1 MYRLV
6 IALLTIATL
15 PNWTTVLHGRQDVVF
30 LNGSTAEVA
39 MEVAEVQVAEEQ
51 PAEQPPADVPT
62 PPVTMRK
69 VIGPDGNPTEIPI
82 PEGTP
87 LPPGFK
93 PADGGDPSKPGKG
106 KDGQPP
112 GAAGNGGPPA
122 EVQRPKTP
130 PSPPDRKELQVKP
143 DDEGMVQ
150 FSFRNQSWPD
160 LLKWIADVSGMSLDW
175 QELPGDFVNIAT
187 QRKFTLEETRDLF
200 NRHLLARGFTM
211 IELDGILYVSKTDKL
226 NPALVPKVEPNQLA
240 TQPPNRFVR
249 TTFSLT
255 SLIASD
261 VVEEFNALKSP
272 NGKLTALAAT
282 NRIEAMDTAGNLN
295 EIYRIISDEQSE
307 TALENLAREF
317 PLEHVRAADVKEQLE
332 MFLGVKKATSNAMS
346 PEQMAMMQQQMQQQ
360 MQMQMQQQQQGGGRA
375 KPKPQAGSGD
385 VNIAANS
392 RLNCLIVHAPPDKM
406 ALIASFIKR
415 WDVPSNSE
423 QNLNAI
429 QSRMKV
435 YRLTSLDPDRFA
447 KSLQGMDVLEP
458 STRLEIDKDNNAIIA
473 YASLADQY
481 TIQQMI
487 ERLDGSAREF
497 AVLQLRRLDAEE
509 VAGTIK
515 SMMVSPQKKDSN
527 QDRYRYW
534 DPWGNSGSDK
544 KKTEDEFRVGAN
556 VRDNQLLLW
565 ANDKELD
572 EVNKFLVKLGEVP
585 PSGSSLSPIRTIDAA
600 RSPETY
606 EYLKKIQEQWQ
617 RMSPNPIILP
627 DSKIFQ
633 PTSPA
638 TAPPTKKTDEAAAA
652 SNPGAKADSAAD
664 AATTKPPAQSESK
677 PAADPKPN
685 AKPTDDPIT
694 SLPGRQPQTV
704 RFSSTIADDEPKAQL
719 PKSSDP
725 AVSDQASNN
734 SDDAKTADQSGDT
747 VKQTDDDRV
756 QQSQPNTNLVA
767 PPIRISLDAKGNLV
781 LYSEDAEA
789 LDQLETLM
797 RQIEPPKRPYEIFH
811 LKHARASWIRL
822 NLQDYFKDQEEESDN
837 PFGFMFFDFPP
848 QDKKKDDRNL
858 SKKSTLRFVDDNDTK
873 TLIVQGADEQTL
885 ATIRE
890 LIELWDKPTDDTNKK
905 ARYTKLVKVN
915 YSQADAVAEAIKD
928 AYRDLLSSN
937 DKSFQQDGEKK
948 ESKRD
953 GDDSIGS
960 GGAMN
965 FGGFSGKLSLG
976 VDRVTNSII
985 VFAEGEDL
993 LKLVIELIE
1002 DLDEA
1007 AKPSGSLQVVKLDG
1021 GISSKSLEKALK
1033 AMLESTRKPKD
1044 PNQQQ
1049 QEQQQQLQQQQQ
1061 QQANEQANFE
1071 GGQPGGGRRGRK

>member
-1 MYRLV
+1 MLGLLRAFLGLAIVVNSTTLSFGWQEVV
-6 IALLTIATL
+6 IFSGAAPMVVTE
-15 PNWTTVLHGRQDVVF
+15 TVGV
-30 LNGSTAEVA
+30 
-39 MEVAEVQVAEEQ
+39 EET
-51 PAEQPPADVPT
+51 EQPPADQPT

-69 VIGPDGNPTEIPI
+69 VIGPDGNPTEIPV

-93 PADGGDPSKPGKG
+93 PADGSDPSKPNNGNKG
-106 KDGQPP
+106 KP
-112 GAAGNGGPPA
+112 GATPGEAGPPA
-122 EVQRPKTP
+122 AVQRPTTP
-130 PSPPDRKELQVKP
+130 SSPPDRKELQVKP
-143 DDEGMVQ
+143 DEQGMVQ

-160 LLKWIADVSGMSLDW
+160 LLKWIAEVSSMSLDW
-175 QELPGDFVNIAT
+175 QELPGDFVNIST
-187 QRKFTLEETRDLF
+187 QRKYTLEETRDLF

-211 IELDGILYVSKTDKL
+211 LELDGILYVSKTDKI
-226 NPALVPKVEPNQLA
+226 NPALVPKVDPDQLA
-240 TQPPNRFVR
+240 KMPPNRFLR
-249 TTFSLT
+249 TTFTLA
-255 SLIASD
+255 SLIAD
-261 VVEEFNALKSP
+261 EVVEEFNALKSP

-282 NRIEAMDTAGNLN
+282 NRIEAMDTAGNLS

-307 TALENLAREF
+307 AALKNLAREF
-317 PLEHVRAADVKEQLE
+317 PLEHVRAVDVKDHLEQ
-332 MFLGVKKATSNAMS
+332 FLGVKKTSSNAMS
-346 PEQMAMMQQQMQQQ
+346 PEQMAMMQQQQQMQ
-360 MQMQMQQQQQGGGRA
+360 MQMQMQQQQQGGA
-375 KPKPQAGSGD
+375 KPKQKKPGDSGE

-392 RLNCLIVHAPPDKM
+392 RLNSLIVHAPPDKM

-415 WDVPSNSE
+415 WDVPNAAE

-435 YRLTSLDPDRFA
+435 YRLTSLDPDRFV

-458 STRLEIDKDNNAIIA
+458 STRLEVDKDNNAIIA

-487 ERLDGSAREF
+487 QRLDGSVREF
-497 AVLQLRRLDAEE
+497 AVIQLSRLDAEE

-515 SMMVSPQKKDSN
+515 SMMVTPEKKNNN
-527 QDRYRYW
+527 QDRFRYW

-565 ANDKELD
+565 ANEKELE

-585 PSGSSLSPIRTIDAA
+585 PGGRSLSPIRTIDAA

-627 DSKIFQ
+627 DAKLFQ
-633 PTSPA
+633 PSPA
-638 TAPPTKKTDEAAAA
+638 SQPATQKSDGAGATSKPTTNQDAGAKPADEA
-652 SNPGAKADSAAD
+652 
-664 AATTKPPAQSESK
+664 KPPAK
-677 PAADPKPN
+677 PA
-685 AKPTDDPIT
+685 DDPIT
-694 SLPGRQPQTV
+694 SMPGRQPRTV
-704 RFSSTIADDEPKAQL
+704 RFSSTSADDEAPA
-719 PKSSDP
+719 KSSTTSEKSLVESQPPESDNGKDEP
-725 AVSDQASNN
+725 AARPSETAS
-734 SDDAKTADQSGDT
+734 SETASSESAKTADGNLSPPGN
-747 VKQTDDDRV
+747 
-756 QQSQPNTNLVA
+756 QPGADAPTA
-767 PPIRISLDAKGNLV
+767 PPIRISVDAKGNLV
-781 LYSEDAEA
+781 LYSEDPEA

-822 NLQDYFKDQEEESDN
+822 NLQDYFKDQEEKDDN

-848 QDKKKDDRNL
+848 QDKKKDERNL
-858 SKKSTLRFVDDNDTK
+858 SKKSSLRFVDDNDTK

-885 ATIRE
+885 ETIRE
-890 LIELWDKPTDDTNKK
+890 LIELWDKPTDDNSKK

-915 YSQADAVAEAIKD
+915 YSQADAIVEAIKD

-937 DKSFQQDGEKK
+937 DKSFQQEGEKK

-953 GDDSIGS
+953 GDDSIGT

-976 VDRVTNSII
+976 TDRVTNSII

-993 LKLVIELIE
+993 LKLVTKLIDEL
-1002 DLDEA
+1002 DQA
-1007 AKPSGSLQVVKLDG
+1007 AKPSGSLQVVKLEG
-1021 GISSKSLEKALK
+1021 GMSSKSLEKALK
-1033 AMLESTRKPKD
+1033 AMLETSRKPKD
-1044 PNQQQ
+1044 PNQQQQ
-1049 QEQQQQLQQQQQ
+1049 QEQQQQLQQQQN
-1061 QQANEQANFE
+1061 QAMEQANFE
-1071 GGQPGGGRRGRK
+1071 GGQPGGNGGRRGRK